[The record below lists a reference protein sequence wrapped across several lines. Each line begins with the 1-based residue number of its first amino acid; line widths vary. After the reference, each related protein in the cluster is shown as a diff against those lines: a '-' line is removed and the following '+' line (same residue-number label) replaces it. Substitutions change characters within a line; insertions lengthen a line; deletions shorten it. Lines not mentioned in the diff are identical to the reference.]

1 LKIVMKFGGSSIDNS
16 QKMLRAAE
24 IVASRVKSNDSV
36 IVVVSAL
43 AEVTDNLISAA
54 KLSIKDINS
63 TRRIIDKILLKH
75 LNILDKIS
83 NQNLRILLENSIRSS
98 ICELNNTLNKLVG
111 MNNVPMDVLD
121 NIVSFGERLSA
132 PIFSSYLEELGI
144 NSKPLNG
151 WEAGIITDENY
162 GSANPIPSVSKLI
175 KEKIEPIIDSGIVPV
190 VTGFIGLSVNGKITT
205 LGRGGSDYTASLVA
219 SSLIV
224 DELWLWTDVDG
235 LMTADPRIVSKA
247 KPIKLLSYNEAIEL
261 CFFGAKKL
269 HHKTFEP
276 IMDLGIP
283 IRIKNIMNPD
293 SEGTLIVKDKLSSS
307 ARAICV
313 LNGSIIITIENVGF
327 HHKPLN
333 NIISALNGRNIKYDD
348 ISMIA
353 VVGVN
358 FPLHLEIVQQI
369 VKLLISQGVDIQA
382 VFSLGNSTILLV
394 SNGLEGKAANL
405 VHDIVIS
412 GD

>member
-16 QKMLRAAE
+16 QKMLRAAK
-24 IVASRVKSNDSV
+24 IVANRVKSNDSV

-43 AEVTDNLISAA
+43 AEVTDNLISAS

-63 TRRIIDKILLKH
+63 ARRIIDKILLKH
-75 LNILDKIS
+75 LNILDGIS
-83 NQNLRILLENSIRSS
+83 NQNLRIQLENSIRSS
-98 ICELNNTLNKLVG
+98 IRELSNTLNKLVG
-111 MNNVPMDVLD
+111 MANVPVDVLD

-132 PIFSSYLEELGI
+132 PIFSSYLEEFGI

-162 GSANPIPSVSKLI
+162 GSAKPIPSVSKLI
-175 KEKIEPIIDSGIVPV
+175 KEKIEPMIDSGIVPV
-190 VTGFIGLSVNGKITT
+190 ITGFIGLSVNGKITT
-205 LGRGGSDYTASLVA
+205 LGRGGSDYTASLIA

-261 CFFGAKKL
+261 CLFGAKKL

-293 SEGTLIVKDKLSSS
+293 SEGTLIVKDKLPSSV
-307 ARAICV
+307 RAVCV
-313 LNGSIIITIENVGF
+313 LKGSIIITIGNVGF
-327 HHKPLN
+327 RHKPLN
-333 NIISALNGRNIKYDD
+333 NIVSALSERNIKYDD

-353 VVGVN
+353 MVGIN

-382 VFSLGNSTILLV
+382 IFSLGNSTILLV